1 MTRNNLEKRIS
12 LLTSELAE
20 VGTLVEK
27 QIYDSI
33 IALKSNDLELANEI
47 IKNDDKVDLI
57 NRRVEEKCL
66 KLMATESPLATDLRK
81 IFATSKIVTD
91 LERMADY
98 AVDICKITKRVSNL
112 NIDLDREYEA
122 IKNMFEVLKVMIKK
136 SIDAFINGD
145 AEEALE
151 ICKLDDEVDNI
162 YRSLFT
168 EVLKDMAKDEDMIN
182 KGTQI
187 LFVSKYLE
195 RVGDHVTN
203 ICEWIIFST
212 KGDYVDLNE

>member
-136 SIDAFINGD
+136 SIDAFIYGD

-212 KGDYVDLNE
+212 KGDYVD